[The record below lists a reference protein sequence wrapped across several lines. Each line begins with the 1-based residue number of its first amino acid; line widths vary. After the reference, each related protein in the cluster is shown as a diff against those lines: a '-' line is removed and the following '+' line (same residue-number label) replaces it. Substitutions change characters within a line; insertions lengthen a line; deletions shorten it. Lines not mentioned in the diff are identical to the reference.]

1 MCKNTVSHLCFKF
14 YLLPFCSI
22 LTVVVYSLVY
32 ILNKAIFIKD
42 NQDLVPAMR
51 PQQRQRRAGAPNP
64 TSVEGKVSRARPAPA
79 LLPAELPQSW
89 GRITPGACT
98 PSCKVCV
105 LWIKRERSEGF
116 LPAGLRMH
124 LADTCCP
131 QPQLRVFEENPT
143 QFPESLACASS
154 GLSFEPPSF
163 CFTPGEPS

>member
-1 MCKNTVSHLCFKF
+1 MCNTLSPLCFKS

-22 LTVVVYSLVY
+22 LIMVIYSLVY
-32 ILNKAIFIKD
+32 IWNKAIFIKD

-51 PQQRQRRAGAPNP
+51 PQQWQRRAGAPNP
-64 TSVEGKVSRARPAPA
+64 TSVGGKVSRTRPAFA

-98 PSCKVCV
+98 PPCKVCV
-105 LWIKRERSEGF
+105 LWIKWERSEGF

-131 QPQLRVFEENPT
+131 QPQLCAFEEDPT
-143 QFPESLACASS
+143 QLPESTGCASS
-154 GLSFEPPSF
+154 MLSFEPPSF